1 MDLSVGPAR
10 RVFVVSLLLFGS
22 GMCAL
27 VYQTVWLREFRLI
40 FGTSTAA
47 SAAVLSIFM
56 GGLGVGGIIL
66 GARADNS
73 ARPLRFYARLELLI
87 AVSAAGYSEYTR
99 KAVAVFEPNVLW
111 ERQFLQT
118 RRDCYRTLG
127 DPLAAKAERDLA
139 AFIKAEPASFLS
151 HEQN

>member
-1 MDLSVGPAR
+1 MFESDRRKALLAVAR
-10 RVFVVSLLLFGS
+10 VIDSR
-22 GMCAL
+22 
-27 VYQTVWLREFRLI
+27 
-40 FGTSTAA
+40 
-47 SAAVLSIFM
+47 
-56 GGLGVGGIIL
+56 
-66 GARADNS
+66 
-73 ARPLRFYARLELLI
+73 
-87 AVSAAGYSEYTR
+87 GYSEYTR
-99 KAVAVFEPNVLW
+99 KAVAAFEPDVLW